1 MMSRGL
7 LALAVLL
14 IPEVV
19 VAQRGGSSG
28 APPVKGVT
36 KNSLGDRGA
45 NYRIDANVPITIS
58 NKDVA
63 RLSPA
68 KALLDMKK
76 DLALTDDQ
84 VKQLKGLEAEL
95 EAQNDTLFRQLDSL
109 RKEMRVNKNAPNPQ
123 VEQMRARG
131 ARLATVEVIK
141 AIRESYDKV
150 EPTALAVLVEAQQKT
165 GSELMDKHLT
175 EAEET
180 LMEKLG
186 AGKRAG

>member
-1 MMSRGL
+1 MMRRGL
-7 LALAVLL
+7 LALAVLMS
-14 IPEVV
+14 PEVV
-19 VAQRGGSSG
+19 EAQRGSSSG
-28 APPVKGVT
+28 APPVRGVT

-45 NYRIDANVPITIS
+45 NYRIDASVPIAIS

-84 VKQLKGLEAEL
+84 VKQLNSLESEL
-95 EAQNDTLFRQLDSL
+95 EVQNDTLFRQLDSL
-109 RKEMRVNKNAPNPQ
+109 RKEMRVNRNATNPQ
-123 VEQMRARG
+123 VEEMRARS
-131 ARLATVEVIK
+131 ARTATHSVIK
-141 AIRESYDKV
+141 AIREAYDKA
-150 EPTALAVLVEAQQKT
+150 EPTALAVLAEAQQKT
-165 GSELMDKHLT
+165 GTELLNKQLA

-186 AGKRAG
+186 AGRRGG